1 MDSAEAKQIVI
12 EHLKK
17 KATTKTKF
25 YLSNFYEL
33 LPDMSPRQVSKLLNE
48 MVRDGSLEYW
58 SSGSTTMFGM
68 KGVGK
73 QHQEDVGL

>member
-1 MDSAEAKQIVI
+1 MDREEAKKIVV
-12 EHLKK
+12 EHLEKK
-17 KATTKTKF
+17 STTKTKF

-48 MVRDGSLEYW
+48 MVRDGTLEYW

-73 QHQEDVGL
+73 QHQEDSVL